1 LPKLLVVTPPG
12 PDADTLAGTLADEG
26 YDVTRAANGSE
37 ALPVALRDPPDVI
50 LMDSAL
56 SAMDRWHAVKRL
68 NGEPRTSRIPV
79 LTLAGD
85 VHSPAGLQR
94 VIAKLRSTVAP
105 RGGAGQAATPP
116 SASMRI
122 AQGVHTSSTAE
133 TQPPQSAATPSIRPT
148 RPAGSVPPVRRTTPI
163 AKDRIAKVR
172 IGRREDSLDEGH
184 LLVVD
189 DNDLNRDMLS
199 RRLKRRGYTV
209 ESAEDGESAMRMVDA
224 SRFDLVLL
232 DWMMPGMSGLDVLKA
247 VRERYSPVEL
257 PVIMAT
263 AKSEADDIV
272 EALRAEANDYVT
284 KPLNFDVVHA
294 RIRTQL
300 NLSRAHN
307 ELLQSERRYRA
318 LLENTGDMVVQY
330 ALDGTVL
337 YVSPASRTLLGLEPD
352 EVQAR
357 GWFEGVHPIDR
368 RELLSQIDPAS
379 LPTNFTYVAR
389 MLRKDTSYIWVET
402 SCRVLRS
409 HETGEVQL
417 VQAACRDVS
426 EHVERIRGDEPPLPL
441 GGDIMAHP
449 GWRTH
454 TNEPPPPRTDGP
466 KGGERSVAPPRS
478 HVPAATLARPP
489 QTPIVIVGTVDGLES
504 EVLRGM
510 SHEEIGQR
518 VANAL
523 RALSE
528 T

>member
-1 LPKLLVVTPPG
+1 MPKLLVVTPPG
-12 PDADTLAGTLADEG
+12 PDADALTATLTDQG
-26 YDVTRAANGSE
+26 YDVARAANGSE
-37 ALPVALRDPPDVI
+37 ALPVALRDPPDVV

-94 VIAKLRSTVAP
+94 VLAKLRSTLEPAVD
-105 RGGAGQAATPP
+105 QAMEATPVV
-116 SASMRI
+116 ASSRV
-122 AQGVHTSSTAE
+122 ASRPRSTSD
-133 TQPPQSAATPSIRPT
+133 TQPPQVLTGATPPIRPT
-148 RPAGSVPPVRRTTPI
+148 RPAGSVPPVRPS
-163 AKDRIAKVR
+163 ANKDRIAQVQ
-172 IGRREDSLDEGH
+172 IGRREDSLDEGR

-199 RRLKRRGYTV
+199 RRLKRRGYSVGAAESGERAV
-209 ESAEDGESAMRMVDA
+209 EMLQSE
-224 SRFDLVLL
+224 RFDLVLL
-232 DWMMPGMSGLDVLKA
+232 DWMMPGMSGIDVLQKI
-247 VRERYSPVEL
+247 RERWSPVEL

-272 EALRAEANDYVT
+272 QALRAEANDYVT

-318 LLENTGDMVVQY
+318 LLENTGDMIVQY

-337 YVSPASRTLLGLEPD
+337 YVSPASRILLGLEPD
-352 EVQAR
+352 AVQRR
-357 GWFEGVHPIDR
+357 GWYDGLHPIDR
-368 RELLSQIDPAS
+368 RELLSQIDAAS

-389 MLRKDTSYIWVET
+389 MERGDQSHIWVET
-402 SCRVLRS
+402 SCRVLRD
-409 HETGEVQL
+409 HETGAVQL
-417 VQAACRDVS
+417 IQAACRDVT
-426 EHVERIRGDEPPLPL
+426 EHVERISGDEPPLPL

-449 GWRTH
+449 GWRSH
-454 TNEPPPPRTDGP
+454 TNEPPPPRTDSPTPGLS
-466 KGGERSVAPPRS
+466 GEPT
-478 HVPAATLARPP
+478 AALNRDVR
-489 QTPIVIVGTVDGLES
+489 TPIVIVGALDGLET

-510 SHEEIGQR
+510 TNEEIGQR
-518 VANAL
+518 VAEAL
-523 RALSE
+523 RALAE
-528 T
+528 R